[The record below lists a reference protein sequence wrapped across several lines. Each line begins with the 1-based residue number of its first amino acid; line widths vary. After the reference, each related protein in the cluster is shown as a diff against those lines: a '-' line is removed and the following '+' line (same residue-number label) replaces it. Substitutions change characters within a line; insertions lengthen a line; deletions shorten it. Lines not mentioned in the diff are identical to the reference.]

1 MTRIV
6 VLEGKA
12 INKGDLSWEPI
23 ERLGQVKIHKNTR
36 QDQVIKVCK
45 KADIIVVNKM
55 IIDRQVIASLP
66 ELKLICEAATGYN
79 NIQLEAATDRKIPVC
94 NVPAYS
100 TPSVAQH
107 TFALILELASKVAMH
122 SRKVHKGTWTKKK
135 TWTWYTEPL
144 IELSGKTI
152 GIVGY
157 GNIGRQ
163 VAAIARAFGMHVL
176 VFHPHRIEDMDVLQV
191 TWDELLQ
198 QSDIVS
204 LHCPLREDNRHMVD
218 ARAFTLMQEH
228 AWLIN
233 TARGGLIDEDALV
246 QALSD
251 KQIGGAGLD
260 VLQQEPPPADH
271 PLYKQKNCLITPHQA
286 WSSIESRARLI
297 DITAENIEGF
307 LTGMPQNV
315 VNPEA

>member
-6 VLEGKA
+6 VLEGKS

-23 ERLGQVKIHKNTR
+23 QRLGKVKIHKNTK
-36 QDQVIKVCK
+36 QQHVIKACRH
-45 KADIIVVNKM
+45 AEIIVANKV

-66 ELKLICEAATGYN
+66 ELRLICEAATGYN
-79 NIQLEAATDRKIPVC
+79 NIQLEAASDRNIPVC

-107 TFALILELASKVAMH
+107 TFALILELASKVALH
-122 SRKVHKGTWTKKK
+122 NRKVHKGGWTRKK

-144 IELSGKTI
+144 TELSGKTI

-157 GNIGRQ
+157 GNIGKAVGQ
-163 VAAIARAFGMHVL
+163 IARAFGMHVL
-176 VFHPHRIEDMDVLQV
+176 VFHPHRVEDLDVLQV

-204 LHCPLREDNRHMVD
+204 LHCPLREDNQQMLN
-218 ARAFTLMQEH
+218 ARAFALMQEH

-233 TARGGLIDEDALV
+233 TARGGLVDEEALV
-246 QALSD
+246 QALKD
-251 KQIGGAGLD
+251 KAIAGAGLD
-260 VLQQEPPPADH
+260 VLQQEPPPIDH
-271 PLYKQKNCLITPHQA
+271 PLYKMKNCLITPHQA

-297 DITAENIEGF
+297 EVTAQNIEAF
-307 LTGMPQNV
+307 LTGSPQNV
-315 VNPEA
+315 VNTVP